1 MPAEPTPLLIAL
13 LIFVVIMVFNLI
25 IFIHELGHFW
35 AAKWRGLKIDRFQIW
50 FGKPIWSKTIN
61 GVQYGLGWIPAGGF
75 VALPQMAPMEAIEGG
90 NREDGEPLP
99 PISPLDKIIVAFAG
113 PLFSFLLA
121 LTAACV
127 ITVVGKPL
135 ETVPTTTIGWVSEG
149 SPGEKA
155 GLKRGDR
162 ILAIDGD
169 PVDMWHGTNSS
180 VVIRTVTGRSNNLT
194 YSIERPGVG
203 PMEIVSEFEIP
214 ETKWWQRRATR
225 QVGIAPMSGPV
236 EIKAITGEN
245 APIENAGLKVGDIIV
260 SVNGIEAITPSQV
273 IDQIGKNGEKPLTI
287 VYQPKT
293 EDGTKTEKTVTVTP
307 VKPLNPTPDLDR
319 PMIGAMFD
327 SNGEVKDEWVHPG
340 PIRQIR
346 ETLQSMWLTITS
358 VASPNSSIGIQHLS
372 GPVGIGK
379 IQYYTL
385 LMDHPFNRILGFLV
399 LININLAILN
409 MLPFPVLDGGHITIA
424 TMEAIAKRPV
434 NFKLLEMLQLG
445 FVFILFSIMIYVTSK
460 DIPDNFGMDGGGGG
474 EAPAK
479 IVFPAPTAE

>member
-1 MPAEPTPLLIAL
+1 MPAEPTPFQFAL
-13 LIFVVIMVFNLI
+13 LIFVVIMIFNLI

-75 VALPQMAPMEAIEGG
+75 VALPQMAPMQAIEGD
-90 NREDGEPLP
+90 NREESEPLP

-135 ETVPTTTIGWVSEG
+135 ETVPTTTIGWVEAG
-149 SPGEKA
+149 SPGEDA
-155 GLKRGDR
+155 GLKRGDK
-162 ILAIDGD
+162 ILAIDGQT
-169 PVDMWHGTNSS
+169 VDTWHGTNNS
-180 VVIRTVTGRSNNLT
+180 VVIRTVTGRNDQLT

-214 ETKWWQRRATR
+214 ETAWWQRRATR
-225 QVGIAPMSGPV
+225 QVGISPMSGPV
-236 EIKAITGEN
+236 EIVAITGEN
-245 APIENAGLKVGDIIV
+245 APIENAGLKVGDTIL
-260 SVNGIEAITPSQV
+260 SLNGTEAFTPRQV
-273 IDQIGKNGEKPLTI
+273 TDLIGKNGENPLTI
-287 VYQPKT
+287 VYRPKG
-293 EDGTKTEKTVTVTP
+293 ESSEKTATVTP
-307 VKPLNPTPDLDR
+307 VKPLNPTPEMDR
-319 PMIGAMFD
+319 PMIGAQFG
-327 SNGEVKDEWVHPG
+327 SSGELKEEWVHPG
-340 PIRQIR
+340 PFKQIK
-346 ETLQSMWLTITS
+346 ETLESMWLTITS

-385 LMDHPFNRILGFLV
+385 LMDYPLNRILGFLV

-424 TMEAIAKRPV
+424 MMESIAKRPV
-434 NFKLLEMLQLG
+434 NFKVLETIQLI
-445 FVFILFSIMIYVTSK
+445 FVFLLFSIMIYVTTK
-460 DIPDNFGMDGGGGG
+460 DIPDNFGMGGGGG
-474 EAPAK
+474 GKPTK
-479 IVFPAPTAE
+479 IVFPKPAE

>member
-13 LIFVVIMVFNLI
+13 LILVVIMVFNLI

-75 VALPQMAPMEAIEGG
+75 VALPQMAPMQAIEGE
-90 NREDGEPLP
+90 NREDNEPLP

-135 ETVPTTTIGWVSEG
+135 ETIPTTTIGWVEAG
-149 SPGEKA
+149 SPGEAA
-155 GLKRGDR
+155 GLQRGDK
-162 ILAIDGD
+162 ILAIDGG
-169 PVDMWHGTNSS
+169 PVDMWHGTNNS
-180 VVIRTVTGRSNNLT
+180 VAIRTITGRNDTVT
-194 YSIERPGVG
+194 YSIDRPGVG

-214 ETKWWQRRATR
+214 ETAWWQRRATR
-225 QVGIAPMSGPV
+225 QVGISPMSGPV
-236 EIKAITGEN
+236 EVAAITGEN
-245 APIENAGLKVGDIIV
+245 APISNAGLKVGDIIV
-260 SVNGIEAITPSQV
+260 ALNDTQIMTV
-273 IDQIGKNGEKPLTI
+273 DQALAYLGKNGEEPLQITFKPKI
-287 VYQPKT
+287 
-293 EDGTKTEKTVTVTP
+293 EDGYGDEKTVTVTP
-307 VKPLNPTPDLDR
+307 TKPVNPTPAYDR
-319 PMIGAMFD
+319 PMIGASFTSSGD
-327 SNGEVKDEWVHPG
+327 IKEEWVHPG
-340 PIRQIR
+340 PFKQIK
-346 ETLQSMWLTITS
+346 ETLDSMWLTITS

-385 LMDHPFNRILGFLV
+385 LMDHPVNRILGFLV

-424 TMEAIAKRPV
+424 IMESIARRPV
-434 NFKLLEMLQLG
+434 NFKVLETVQLV
-445 FVFILFSIMIYVTSK
+445 FVFLLFSIMLYVTTK
-460 DIPDNFGMDGGGGG
+460 DIPDSFGMGGGGG
-474 EAPAK
+474 EPTK
-479 IVFPAPTAE
+479 IVFPKPPAD